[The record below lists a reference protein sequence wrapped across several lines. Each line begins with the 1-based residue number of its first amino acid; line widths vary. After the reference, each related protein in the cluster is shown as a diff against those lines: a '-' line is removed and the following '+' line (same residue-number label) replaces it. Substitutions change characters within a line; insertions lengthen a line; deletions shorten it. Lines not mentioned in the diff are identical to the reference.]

1 MTGSDL
7 ETALIDINRVFAL
20 LTDRI
25 EKLEKA
31 PKHECSDKTTT
42 KKVTA
47 KRVTNKA

>member
-1 MTGSDL
+1 MTSSDL
-7 ETALIDINRVFAL
+7 DKVLVDINRVFAL
-20 LTDRI
+20 LEDRI